1 MDIDPARADAP
12 DPLTDRDQ
20 TVTALAHLY
29 RGEMHRMTVW
39 RQRLD
44 VTNNWA
50 ILLTVGLTTFALGSP
65 SVPHYSLLLGLG
77 LIAISIAIESRR
89 YQHLHHSIWRLR
101 LLETGFFVPLVSQA
115 VADPA
120 ACRRLL
126 AADLVQPE
134 LRLGIFAAACARLRR
149 NYLMLFYFITAV
161 WVTKLFVHPHDPA
174 SVAEFYDRMAVGAL
188 VPKLL
193 VVVSA
198 ALFVV
203 VASILALLS
212 RSCETLEGWPR
223 CPRLRGCGRDR
234 GCIGDYA
241 KAP

>member
-1 MDIDPARADAP
+1 
-12 DPLTDRDQ
+12 
-20 TVTALAHLY
+20 
-29 RGEMHRMTVW
+29 MTVW

-101 LLETGFFVPLVSQA
+101 ILEAGFFGSLVGEA
-115 VADPA
+115 AADPQA
-120 ACRRLL
+120 WSRLL
-126 AADLVQPE
+126 AADLAQPQ
-134 LRLGIFAAACARLRR
+134 LRLGVFAAACARLRR
-149 NYLMLFYFITAV
+149 NYLMLFYFVTAV

-174 SVAEFYDRMAVGAL
+174 SLEEFYDRMAVGAL
-188 VPKLL
+188 VPKLF

-198 ALFVV
+198 LLFVV
-203 VASILALLS
+203 GSTILAFRS
-212 RSCETLEGWPR
+212 RSCEALEGWPP
-223 CPRLRGCGRDR
+223 CPALLGCGRDH
-234 GCIGDYA
+234 
-241 KAP
+241 